1 MSSSFTPADPSS
13 WKNAPI
19 SERRE
24 KRGTLGPWLA
34 RGGADLR
41 WRPPAPSLEP
51 LLYGH
56 WEARW
61 KFPGGEPPRPAEVL
75 RHPCVNLVAH
85 PSHLEVW
92 GIGLTRWAH
101 DGALE
106 GRMAGTRFRPG
117 AFAFFSRGPVR
128 LLNDRKVSLEE
139 ALGDAAASAIESVAF
154 DRPVDAY
161 FDFVEEFLMDASPLI
176 NARYELVRVVTE
188 SMRETPGEATVDEIA
203 RAHGVSVRALQSA
216 FRDYVGVGP
225 KWVLKRYRMHEAIE
239 RIATSGY
246 DDAASLATELGYF
259 DQAHFIRDFKE
270 QVGLSP
276 GAFERM
282 SRMESETTTD

>member
-1 MSSSFTPADPSS
+1 MSSFFAPADPSS
-13 WKNAPI
+13 WKKAPI

-24 KRGTLGPWLA
+24 KRGTLGPWFA
-34 RGGADLR
+34 SGGADLR
-41 WRPPAPSLEP
+41 WRPPSPALEP
-51 LLYGH
+51 FVYGH

-61 KFPGGEPPRPAEVL
+61 NFSEGEPPRPAETL

-101 DGALE
+101 DGGLE

-117 AFAFFSRGPVR
+117 AFAFFSPGPVR
-128 LLNDRKVSLEE
+128 LLNDRKVTLAE
-139 ALGDAAASAIESVAF
+139 AFGEAAASAIESVAF

-161 FDFVEEFLMDASPLI
+161 LDFVEEFLIDASPAI
-176 NARYELVRVVTE
+176 GARYELVRMVTE

-216 FRDYVGVGP
+216 FPDYVGVGP
-225 KWVLKRYRMHEAIE
+225 KWVLKRYRMHEAVE
-239 RIATSGY
+239 RIATGGY
-246 DDAASLATELGYF
+246 DDAASLATDLGYF

-276 GAFERM
+276 GAFARM
-282 SRMESETTTD
+282 SRMESETATA